1 MATVLRPASAST
13 GALGFLLADVVRLM
27 RREFRAQAAGLKLT
41 PALARLVFHVD
52 RQPGCRQSDLAAI
65 LEVTPVTLGRMIDK
79 LEQRDLVRRAPDAD
93 DRRAVRIFLTKSARP
108 LIARMDSI
116 VDRVTE
122 RATAGLSAADRATLV
137 RLVTRI
143 RDDLSAGGA

>member
-1 MATVLRPASAST
+1 MATVLRPAAAST

-27 RREFRAQAAGLKLT
+27 RREFREQAAGLKLT

-52 RQPGCRQSDLAAI
+52 RQPGCRQSDLAAL

-93 DRRAVRIFLTKSARP
+93 DRRAVRIFLTKTARP
-108 LIARMDSI
+108 LIARMDAI

-122 RATAGLSAADRATLV
+122 RATAGLSATERATLV
-137 RLVTRI
+137 RLVTRV

>member
-1 MATVLRPASAST
+1 MSTVLKPESGST

-27 RREFRAQAAGLKLT
+27 RREFRAQAAGLRLT

-65 LEVTPVTLGRMIDK
+65 LEVTPVTLGRMVDR
-79 LEQRDLVRRAPDAD
+79 LEQRDLVRRAPDPD
-93 DRRAVRIFLTKSARP
+93 DRRAVRIFLTKTARP
-108 LIARMDSI
+108 LIARMDAI

-122 RATAGLSAADRATLV
+122 RATASLSPAERTTLL
-137 RLVTRI
+137 RLLARI
-143 RDDLSAGGA
+143 RDDLGAGGP